1 MASGEYCSFPPAP
14 PTSTSCTA
22 AETKGNKTRPNEI
35 GAKIIASDCR
45 VWNVRNE
52 CGAIQLEQI
61 RLENHNNR
69 QGTKGEVV
77 ESGRGDD
84 KGRKVFVVGKP

>member
-1 MASGEYCSFPPAP
+1 
-14 PTSTSCTA
+14 
-22 AETKGNKTRPNEI
+22 
-35 GAKIIASDCR
+35 